1 MPSTFEKIASTTLS
15 SPALSITFS
24 SISQAYTDLQV
35 HIRCKAAST
44 NGQHIYVRM
53 GNGSVDAS
61 NIYANQSL
69 YSRGAPANG
78 HGGDWNN
85 GLLTQYYIPYSSYIS
100 SASNTFSAHQFFIF
114 NYSATNTKKA
124 IQSFSNT
131 VLGNSSEYPA
141 IEFSNAM
148 VNTSVAINTIQ
159 FFHSNPSIN
168 LDTGTSITIYGI
180 KKA

>member
-1 MPSTFEKIASTTLS
+1 VPATFEKIASTTLS

-24 SISQAYTDLQV
+24 SISQDYTDLQV
-35 HIRCKAAST
+35 HLRCKAAST

-53 GNGSVDAS
+53 GNGSVDTN

-69 YSRGAPANG
+69 FDRGSPSPATS
-78 HGGDWNN
+78 GDWSSSF
-85 GLLTQYYIPYSSYIS
+85 LSSYYIPYASYIS
-100 SASNTFSAHQFFIF
+100 SASNNFSALQFYVF

-124 IQSFSNT
+124 VQSLSNT
-131 VLGNSSEYPA
+131 VTGNNNEYPA

-148 VNTSVAINTIQ
+148 INTSAAINIIE
-159 FFHSNPSIN
+159 FRHSNSAIN